1 MQVLAVD
8 KKKKM
13 DLPKKIAI
21 IIFKTVS
28 NTQSGPDNNN
38 NNNNND
44 KFPRLWYLKT
54 HR

>member
-8 KKKKM
+8 KKKNGFA
-13 DLPKKIAI
+13 KKISKI

-28 NTQSGPDNNN
+28 NTQSEPDNNN
-38 NNNNND
+38 NNDNND